1 VVGEDLRKAGL
12 KATAPR
18 MRILELLAGSE
29 TRHLSAEDVYR
40 ELIEA
45 GDDIG
50 LATIYRVLTQFETA
64 GLVVRHRFDDGRAV
78 FELTRGEHHDHVI
91 CTECGKVSEFFDE
104 QIERRQREVV
114 AGMGFKIADH
124 ALIIYGECTDPD
136 CPERR

>member
-1 VVGEDLRKAGL
+1 MVGEDLRKAGL